1 MIYIILSFLVKIKIP
16 VGQTDLLCKVLTWE
30 IVWLQIAKAGATS
43 QSSLVLWWNA
53 VRISQRPKCEVWQ
66 EFHYMTLQSA
76 ELSLAEL
83 AWDTI
88 KLPSHHLILQ
98 NAGREGGLVTSLVCL
113 VQGDL
118 ELVLIANEMKGFTSF
133 HVCPWE
139 LHMKLVFNRKV
150 NC

>member
-76 ELSLAEL
+76 ELSPAEL

-88 KLPSHHLILQ
+88 KLPSHQLILQ
-98 NAGREGGLVTSLVCL
+98 NAGREGGLLSALSRGTWNLFWLQMKWKGLLPFMFV
-113 VQGDL
+113 L
-118 ELVLIANEMKGFTSF
+118 E
-133 HVCPWE
+133 
-139 LHMKLVFNRKV
+139 
-150 NC
+150 NCTWNLYSTEK

>member
-1 MIYIILSFLVKIKIP
+1 MIYIILSVLVKIKIP

-88 KLPSHHLILQ
+88 KLPSQQPSSHLAECRQGGRSALSRGTWNLFWLQ
-98 NAGREGGLVTSLVCL
+98 MKWKGLLPFMFV
-113 VQGDL
+113 L
-118 ELVLIANEMKGFTSF
+118 E
-133 HVCPWE
+133 
-139 LHMKLVFNRKV
+139 
-150 NC
+150 NCTWNLYSTEK